1 MRSGDGVLVSAHGTV
16 ERLEDVPAFLQ
27 RIRRGRPTPE
37 HIVHEVQARLKHIG
51 GSPLLRI
58 TQAQAAGLAARLGV
72 PVVVGMRLW
81 DPSIE
86 SAIAEAKSRG
96 VTRLLSLPLAPQ
108 SVAVYHEATRGAAAE
123 AGVELLEA
131 PPWGLEPALLSAFDE
146 AVDEGLSRFA
156 QDRRSAAALVL
167 SAHSLPT
174 RIIAAGDAY
183 EREFRAM
190 ADAVRDGRTDGRET
204 RIAFQSQGMDGGDWL
219 GPDLETTFRELA
231 NKGVRDVLVAAIGF
245 LSDHVETLYDLD
257 VDAKALGA
265 RVGVNVERA
274 PSLDARPKLLDALEA
289 VARRCFTP

>member
-37 HIVHEVQARLKHIG
+37 HIVHEVQTRLRHIG

-58 TQAQAAGLAARLGV
+58 TREQAAGLEARLGV

-86 SAIAEAKSRG
+86 SAVAEATSRG

-108 SVAVYHEATRGAAAE
+108 SVAVYHEPTRSAAAA

-131 PPWGLEPALLSAFDE
+131 PPWGLEPALLAAFNE
-146 AVDEGLSRFA
+146 AIDEGFA
-156 QDRRSAAALVL
+156 RLPEERRAAAALVL

-190 ADAVRDGRTDGRET
+190 ADAVHAARTESRPT

-219 GPDLETTFRELA
+219 GPDLETTFRELE
-231 NKGVRDVLVAAIGF
+231 KTGVRDVLVAAIGF

-257 VDAKALGA
+257 VDAKVLGEKA
-265 RVGVNVERA
+265 GVRVERA

-289 VARRCFTP
+289 VARRCFA